1 MDEQRKLPLEEDK
14 PRLKLS
20 IEDNDKLN
28 QGNPIQES
36 DEISGADGEEELSV
50 GAHLR
55 RERERQGLSLHDVAE
70 KLRLRAKQLQALEE
84 GDYESLPGQTFVTGF
99 IRSYASTL
107 RLDAVAVVNLYKR
120 ENDIGRTA
128 PDLAFPEPTPE
139 GRMPGV
145 GLLMGSGLIA
155 LLLFAGWYFY
165 YKDNAPDLEIVQ
177 ELPQRLLEKIT
188 GSNDDLPEATE
199 GAGATNGVADRAEG
213 SSVSSDGSAAVEALK
228 PEITSNKSS
237 GETSVVEPSV
247 AIEVSDQTA
256 ADGVQEKED
265 PTRVNETASVAAVE
279 NTSGANA
286 SSSGEAAPAMSESSS
301 NEMVSGPASSAPD
314 TDNSEIDVSTNK
326 ETLPVEDVKVA
337 PLSGDAAERSSVDRA
352 EVTKA
357 EQPTVEADTSNV
369 PTSSGFQQ
377 LTLPEQT
384 PPAVSKEPVDTEPVT
399 LGMENATARL
409 VLVANQES
417 WVQVKSSTGEII
429 LDRIMEAG
437 DTFMLPNGPVLTL
450 STANGSGLEL
460 RLDGEVLGTLGAYGQ
475 IVRNLSLE
483 PEALKEKFGAEN

>member
-1 MDEQRKLPLEEDK
+1 LPLEEDK

-20 IEDNDKLN
+20 IEDNDSRN
-28 QGNPIQES
+28 QEDPIQEL
-36 DEISGADGEEELSV
+36 DEISGADDDEELSV

-139 GRMPGV
+139 GRMPGM
-145 GLLMGSGLIA
+145 GLLMGSGLVA

-199 GAGATNGVADRAEG
+199 DAGAANVVADLTEG
-213 SSVSSDGSAAVEALK
+213 SAVPSSGPAAVEALK

-237 GETSVVEPSV
+237 EELAVVEPS
-247 AIEVSDQTA
+247 AADDVSDQAGT
-256 ADGVQEKED
+256 DVVPEKKNTTD
-265 PTRVNETASVAAVE
+265 ANETAPIDAVE
-279 NTSGANA
+279 NASEADTSSSDEAASAVSERSTEEITSG
-286 SSSGEAAPAMSESSS
+286 SM
-301 NEMVSGPASSAPD
+301 SSAPD
-314 TDNSEIDVSTNK
+314 ANISDTEVSPNNETLSAENVKTPLPTDN
-326 ETLPVEDVKVA
+326 
-337 PLSGDAAERSSVDRA
+337 AAEGASVDQA
-352 EVTKA
+352 ASTET
-357 EQPTVEADTSNV
+357 EQPTVETEASDAPAAT
-369 PTSSGFQQ
+369 GFQQ

-384 PPAVSKEPVDTEPVT
+384 PPAAAKERSDAEPVT

-417 WVQVKSSTGEII
+417 WVQVTSATGETI

-437 DTFMLPNGPVLTL
+437 DTFMLPNGPALTL